1 MIARNANKVYSEN
14 TDVNLA
20 ANSLTKRSWT
30 EGFTFASWICG
41 IAWICLA
48 VSFFLSGP
56 DLPGVSYV
64 IYTVL
69 LFLAV
74 AVLLLFVGSAAK
86 KRQEILDADA
96 SPCYTDDDEY
106 WKLGWYNNPDDH
118 HLFVQNRFNSL
129 NYSLNFGRP
138 GAKVFMAAFTA
149 AIIALV
155 IWIFSAII
163 SLSNTEV
170 IFTINN
176 QTCQFEASGY
186 ECTFDPDEIL
196 SVELTDSL
204 PADTFTRTNGAS
216 TEKVNIGHFRG
227 KETGKCMMFL
237 YKNSSPVLEIRLDDM
252 TIFAN
257 SSDSEI
263 TRQWYT
269 ELTDYIH

>member
-1 MIARNANKVYSEN
+1 
-14 TDVNLA
+14 
-20 ANSLTKRSWT
+20 
-30 EGFTFASWICG
+30 
-41 IAWICLA
+41 
-48 VSFFLSGP
+48 
-56 DLPGVSYV
+56 
-64 IYTVL
+64 
-69 LFLAV
+69 
-74 AVLLLFVGSAAK
+74 
-86 KRQEILDADA
+86 
-96 SPCYTDDDEY
+96 
-106 WKLGWYNNPDDH
+106 
-118 HLFVQNRFNSL
+118 
-129 NYSLNFGRP
+129 
-138 GAKVFMAAFTA
+138 MAAFTA

-204 PADTFTRTNGAS
+204 PADIFTRTNGAS
-216 TEKVNIGHFRG
+216 T
-227 KETGKCMMFL
+227 ETGKCMMFL

>member
-1 MIARNANKVYSEN
+1 M
-14 TDVNLA
+14 
-20 ANSLTKRSWT
+20 
-30 EGFTFASWICG
+30 
-41 IAWICLA
+41 
-48 VSFFLSGP
+48 
-56 DLPGVSYV
+56 DLPGR
-64 IYTVL
+64 
-69 LFLAV
+69 LFFPV
-74 AVLLLFVGSAAK
+74 RTGSARSQLCHLYGSAFSCGCSSAAFRWICRK
-86 KRQEILDADA
+86 QSDKTILDADA
-96 SPCYTDDDEY
+96 SPYYTDDDEY

-196 SVELTDSL
+196 SVELTDS
-204 PADTFTRTNGAS
+204 F
-216 TEKVNIGHFRG
+216 
-227 KETGKCMMFL
+227 
-237 YKNSSPVLEIRLDDM
+237 PVLEIRLDDM